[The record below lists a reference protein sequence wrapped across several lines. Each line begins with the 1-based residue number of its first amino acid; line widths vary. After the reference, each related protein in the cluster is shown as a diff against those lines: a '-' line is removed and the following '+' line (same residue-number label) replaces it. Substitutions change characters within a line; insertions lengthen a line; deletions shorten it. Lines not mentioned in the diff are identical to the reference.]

1 MNRQFD
7 EITLSSYVDG
17 ELDPDSMRE
26 VEAFIENDANARKYV
41 VNAIKTTARLRQT
54 MNKVIYE
61 EVPEHLIRTILAQ
74 RKKDELRFPAFHPLF
89 RMAAAL
95 LLVLVGFGVGSFFQT
110 TGNES
115 FSTLSTPFPASY
127 SRVVEEA
134 LEHNLSGTPRQWQ
147 SPQDQVVITVIPVK
161 TYRDKN
167 GQYFREYRLE
177 VSTEKERRKING
189 LAYRQ
194 NGKWKTKAVFFQ

>member
-1 MNRQFD
+1 MKGQFD

-17 ELDPDSMRE
+17 ELDPDSIRE
-26 VEAFIENDANARKYV
+26 VEAFIENDASARKYV
-41 VNAIKTTARLRQT
+41 VNAIKTTARLRQN
-54 MNKVIYE
+54 MNKVIHE

-74 RKKDELRFPAFHPLF
+74 PKKDKRRFPAFQPLF

-95 LLVLVGFGVGSFFQT
+95 LLVLVGFGVGSFLQT
-110 TGNES
+110 TGNGS

-134 LEHNLSGTPRQWQ
+134 LEYNLSGKPRRWQ
-147 SPQDQVVITVIPVK
+147 SRQDQTVITVIPVK

-167 GQYFREYRLE
+167 GQYFREYRME
-177 VSTEKERRKING
+177 VATEKEHRKING

-194 NGKWKTKAVFFQ
+194 DGKWKTKAVFYQ